1 MICDKLLL
9 MIDILYIKSLRSEK
23 VVDIYAIRSIER
35 ITHTLVWVLYY
46 KKILYHSSIWD
57 FFMLGRRIYKWK

>member
-1 MICDKLLL
+1 VV
-9 MIDILYIKSLRSEK
+9 DILYIISLRSEK

-46 KKILYHSSIWD
+46 KNILYHSLIWD
-57 FFMLGRRIYKWK
+57 FFMF